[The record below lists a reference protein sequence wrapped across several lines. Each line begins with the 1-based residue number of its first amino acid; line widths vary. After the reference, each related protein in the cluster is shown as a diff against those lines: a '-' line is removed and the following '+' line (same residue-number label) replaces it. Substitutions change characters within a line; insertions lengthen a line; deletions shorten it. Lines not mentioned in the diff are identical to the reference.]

1 MPLDKIEQINPSRL
15 VGIWHIT
22 ENLDQLL
29 QLITLTERQS
39 EEMNLYK
46 VDHKKLEWLS
56 ARILIKLMAA
66 QFDINFEGIE
76 KNEHGKPCLTKS
88 PFEISLSHSYPYVAA
103 IIDKTK
109 DVGIDIEQPKE
120 KLQKVAHRF
129 LSTPELD
136 FIKDDTLMLCKAWC
150 AKETL
155 YKIYGLRGLVFSEN
169 LLLEP
174 YDHTSSGIITGNI
187 IVNGSAKKYKLE
199 YKVTEDYVL
208 TYNVS

>member
-22 ENLDQLL
+22 ENLDQLH
-29 QLITLTERQS
+29 QLILLSESQH

-46 VDHKKLEWLS
+46 VNNKKLEWIS
-56 ARILIKLMAA
+56 ARILIKLIAA
-66 QFDINFEGIE
+66 QLGINFEGIV
-76 KNEHGKPCLTKS
+76 KDEHGKPSLKNSNC
-88 PFEISLSHSYPYVAA
+88 EISLSHSYPYVAA
-103 IIDKTK
+103 IIDKTD

-120 KLQKVAHRF
+120 KLKKIAHRF
-129 LSTPELD
+129 LAQAELN
-136 FIKDDTLMLCKAWC
+136 FTKDNTIMLCKAWC

-155 YKIYGLRGLVFSEN
+155 YKIYGKRGLIFSEN

-174 YDHTSSGIITGNI
+174 YDQTHSGIITGNI
-187 IVNGSAKKYKLE
+187 IVNGSAKKHKLE

>member
-15 VGIWHIT
+15 VGTWHIT
-22 ENLDQLL
+22 ENLDRLL
-29 QLITLTERQS
+29 QLITLTERQQKEIS
-39 EEMNLYK
+39 LYK
-46 VDHKKLEWLS
+46 VDNKKLEWLS
-56 ARILIKLMAA
+56 ARILIKLMTA
-66 QFDINFEGIE
+66 QFDFHFEGIE
-76 KNEHGKPCLTKS
+76 KDEHGKPRLKNCNY
-88 PFEISLSHSYPYVAA
+88 EISLSHSYPYVAA

-109 DVGIDIEQPKE
+109 DVGIDIEQPKQ
-120 KLQKVAHRF
+120 KLQRVAHRF
-129 LSTPELD
+129 LSESELD

-155 YKIYGLRGLVFSEN
+155 YKIYGQRGLIFSEN

-174 YDHTSSGIITGNI
+174 YGHTNSGIITGNI
-187 IVNGSAKKYKLE
+187 IVNGSAKKHKLE

>member
-15 VGIWHIT
+15 VGIWHIS

-29 QLITLTERQS
+29 QLISLTEAQLA
-39 EEMNLYK
+39 EMNLYK
-46 VDHKKLEWLS
+46 VDNKKLEWLS

-66 QFDINFEGIE
+66 QFDSQFEGLI
-76 KNEHGKPCLTKS
+76 KDEHGKPSLRNSTYQ
-88 PFEISLSHSYPYVAA
+88 ISLSHSYPYVAA

-120 KLQKVAHRF
+120 KLQRVAHRF
-129 LSTPELD
+129 LSKTELE
-136 FIKDDTLMLCKAWC
+136 FIKDDTTMLCKAWC
-150 AKETL
+150 GKETL
-155 YKIYGLRGLVFSEN
+155 YKIYGQRGLIFSKN

-174 YDHTSSGIITGNI
+174 YDHANSGTITGNI
-187 IVNGSAKKYKLE
+187 IVNGSTKKHKLE